1 MKTWETG
8 IVRQRPERQYPERK
22 RPERQRPRQ
31 RAKRQTQRFE
41 RQREDCLWDRYNTG
55 TRQDRDKKGT
65 RQEQE
70 GLQDKAKKSLMLGG
84 GRLFLEFL
92 RT

>member
-1 MKTWETG
+1 M
-8 IVRQRPERQYPERK
+8 RQV
-22 RPERQRPRQ
+22 
-31 RAKRQTQRFE
+31 
-41 RQREDCLWDRYNTG
+41 NTG

-84 GRLFLEFL
+84 GGLFLEFL
-92 RT
+92 RTWT